1 MKKAWIIVTV
11 LIGIFLFYTLT
22 MHLVLNLNGDEYIEI
37 DVFDEYNEKGAYS
50 CYSDIFGFCLYEPE
64 IKISGNVDTTKLG
77 EYTINYMISSSF
89 HQKQIQRK
97 VTVVDKEKPLINVT
111 QESILTCPNNNDFEV
126 AYSAFDNYDLD
137 ITDKVIEK
145 IENDEY
151 ILEVFDSSGNSSTL
165 TLPIIYVDDEKPTIK
180 LKGDKTIYLLK
191 GEKYKELGFSAS
203 DNCLGNIT
211 DRVKISNNV
220 DSDKVGKYTIS
231 YTVSDDLNNTTK
243 LTRTVYV
250 YEKNPDVPI
259 GDKVIYLTF
268 DDGPSKYTEEL
279 LDILKKYNVKATFFV
294 TSNGSDDT
302 IKRAYEEGHSIG
314 LHTYSHNYS
323 KVYQSV
329 DAYFNDLN
337 KISSRVEKITGEKS
351 MLIRFPGGS
360 SNTVS
365 KFNPGIMTTL
375 AKEVEVRG
383 YKYFDWNVGSSDTS
397 TSDSSKI
404 ANNVIKS
411 LKKGSN
417 IVLQHDTNYSSV
429 KAVSEIIEYG
439 LNNGYVFAPL
449 DITSPSAHHTIAN

>member
-1 MKKAWIIVTV
+1 MKKTWIIITV

-22 MHLVLNLNGDEYIEI
+22 MHLVLNLNGDEYIEVN
-37 DVFDEYNEKGAYS
+37 VFDEYKEKGAYS

-64 IKISGNVDTTKLG
+64 IEISSNIDTSKLG
-77 EYTINYMISSSF
+77 DYTVNYTISSSF

-97 VTVVDKEKPLINVT
+97 VTVVDKEKPVINVT

-126 AYSAFDNYDLD
+126 NYLAFDNYDQD
-137 ITDKVIEK
+137 ITDKVMTK

-151 ILEVFDSSGNSSTL
+151 ILEVSDSSGNSSSL
-165 TLPIIYVDDEKPTIK
+165 TLPIIYEDKEKPIIS

-191 GEKYKELGFSAS
+191 GEKYKEPGYTAS

-211 DRVKISNNV
+211 DQVKITNNV
-220 DSDKVGKYTIS
+220 DIDKVGKYTIT
-231 YTVSDDLNNTTK
+231 YTVSDDLDNTTK
-243 LTRTVYV
+243 VTRTVYV
-250 YEKNPDVPI
+250 YEKNPDIPI

-268 DDGPSKYTEEL
+268 DDGPSSYTNEL

-294 TSNGSDDT
+294 TNNGSDAT

-323 KVYQSV
+323 KVYQSI
-329 DAYFNDLN
+329 DAYFDDLN
-337 KISSRVEKITGEKS
+337 KISNRVERITGEKS
-351 MLIRFPGGS
+351 KLIRFPGGS

-365 KFNPGIMTTL
+365 NFNPGIMTTL
-375 AKEVEVRG
+375 TKEVEIRG

-397 TSDSSKI
+397 TSNSSTI

-417 IVLQHDTNYSSV
+417 IVLQHDTKYSSV
-429 KAVSEIIEYG
+429 KAVVKIIEYG
-439 LNNGYVFAPL
+439 LANDYVFAPL
-449 DITSPSAHHTIAN
+449 DITSPSAHHKVAN

>member
-1 MKKAWIIVTV
+1 M
-11 LIGIFLFYTLT
+11 
-22 MHLVLNLNGDEYIEI
+22 
-37 DVFDEYNEKGAYS
+37 
-50 CYSDIFGFCLYEPE
+50 
-64 IKISGNVDTTKLG
+64 
-77 EYTINYMISSSF
+77 
-89 HQKQIQRK
+89 
-97 VTVVDKEKPLINVT
+97 
-111 QESILTCPNNNDFEV
+111 
-126 AYSAFDNYDLD
+126 
-137 ITDKVIEK
+137 
-145 IENDEY
+145 
-151 ILEVFDSSGNSSTL
+151 
-165 TLPIIYVDDEKPTIK
+165 
-180 LKGDKTIYLLK
+180 
-191 GEKYKELGFSAS
+191 
-203 DNCLGNIT
+203 GNIT

-351 MLIRFPGGS
+351 KLIRFPGGS